1 MDGDDRLAISHSI
14 PAFSRVACDAVFAPM
29 PETPD
34 NPKIIVDED
43 WKSQVETERQAARQR
58 SSTSPSSPDS
68 LAPGSAGGSE
78 RHASPAPELPDAPLP
93 PPSLTFLFT
102 TLATQA
108 MIALGQVPNPIT
120 GKVDVRLHQAKH
132 YIDTLGLL
140 EEKTTGHRS
149 IDESAL
155 LSELLHQLRMAFVLM
170 QNQGTHQ

>member
-1 MDGDDRLAISHSI
+1 
-14 PAFSRVACDAVFAPM
+14 M
-29 PETPD
+29 PDSPE

-58 SSTSPSSPDS
+58 SSTSPSSTDP
-68 LAPGSAGGSE
+68 LAPGSAVE
-78 RHASPAPELPDAPLP
+78 PEHHASSTPELPDAPLP

-120 GKVDVRLHQAKH
+120 GKVDVRLNQAKH

-149 IDESAL
+149 VDESAL
-155 LSELLHQLRMAFVLM
+155 LSELLHQLRMAFVM
-170 QNQGTHQ
+170 MRDAPTDSKK